1 MVRGGQAQEA
11 QAPVATPPEQVHQPS
26 NQTRERAEGV
36 KAYIEGKYA
45 KQKNEEKEKKE
56 AWDKLLT
63 QMDRMQLSA
72 HEKELIKQ
80 EIQHKEAELYRL
92 Q

>member
-1 MVRGGQAQEA
+1 MTNIFSSAKQKNPVPIQESTTA
-11 QAPVATPPEQVHQPS
+11 AAMPPEQVVQPS
-26 NQTRERAEGV
+26 SSTRERAEGV

-63 QMDRMQLSA
+63 
-72 HEKELIKQ
+72 
-80 EIQHKEAELYRL
+80 
-92 Q
+92 